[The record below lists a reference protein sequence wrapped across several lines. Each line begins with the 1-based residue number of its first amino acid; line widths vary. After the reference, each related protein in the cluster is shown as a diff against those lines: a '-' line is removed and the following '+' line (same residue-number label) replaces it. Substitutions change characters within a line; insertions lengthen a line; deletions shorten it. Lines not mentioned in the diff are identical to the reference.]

1 MLDELHNEVCR
12 FSLPRSQW
20 TKILFLLESR
30 LHIRPKYSL
39 LFELGLQ
46 SSMVGFCNR
55 YTKVTSSRLE
65 QNIRLRRWDPTPYR
79 LTYSNAKSTNH
90 EQLRSEAVWVPA
102 SNENTISICSVIENA
117 TMCSIHVSVDFICP
131 ESLPT
136 FPTEM
141 RSTATGYMVAA
152 ITLFNHTFAFRA
164 SFTMLIGPFI
174 E

>member
-1 MLDELHNEVCR
+1 MIFFAAISVKLSEPKFYLYSSLD
-12 FSLPRSQW
+12 F
-20 TKILFLLESR
+20 ILDPSTV
-30 LHIRPKYSL
+30 
-39 LFELGLQ
+39 
-46 SSMVGFCNR
+46 SSSNLVFNLR
-55 YTKVTSSRLE
+55 WSAFATDIQKQHQELE
-65 QNIRLRRWDPTPYR
+65 QNIRLRIALHIPMQNLQIMNNYA
-79 LTYSNAKSTNH
+79 AKPFES
-90 EQLRSEAVWVPA
+90 QPVMKVL
-102 SNENTISICSVIENA
+102 TISICSFIVNA
-117 TMCSIHVSVDFICP
+117 TMCSFHVSVDFICP